1 MTKKK
6 EGKKRFQQI
15 VTKFN
20 VTIRSIGNM
29 RATAVLHAAFYSLAM
44 LMVLCTTTW
53 FAPLSLCHAATAADE
68 GEMPASIYDVIETDN
83 KGQPLDF
90 EQYKGKILF
99 IINVASRCPYAKDHY
114 SLFRRLFKYRS
125 RGFEMILVPSNQFM
139 QEPKDDKDIAIYAK
153 KQLFS
158 GVILTKG
165 DVNGKTARPLFRYL
179 KQASGKKLIEWNF
192 DGAFLVTSTG
202 EVSSTTKDTVEE
214 EVRELLGIAHN
225 EL

>member
-1 MTKKK
+1 M
-6 EGKKRFQQI
+6 
-15 VTKFN
+15 
-20 VTIRSIGNM
+20 
-29 RATAVLHAAFYSLAM
+29 
-44 LMVLCTTTW
+44 
-53 FAPLSLCHAATAADE
+53 
-68 GEMPASIYDVIETDN
+68 ETDN

-90 EQYKGKILF
+90 EQYKGKVLF

-125 RGFEMILVPSNQFM
+125 RGFEIILAPSNQFM
-139 QEPKDDKDIAIYAK
+139 QEPKDDKDIAIFAK
-153 KQLFS
+153 KQLYS

-179 KQASGKKLIEWNF
+179 KEASGKKLIEWNF

-202 EVSSTTKDTVEE
+202 EVSSTNKDTVEE
-214 EVRELLGIAHN
+214 EVRELLGISHD